1 MAWLVGGQMK
11 STYLLLDDIA
21 SELEKDFIEVMF
33 DKEKGISA
41 APSVWIGHAPPKRSM
56 PAGIEDQMAAGDPP
70 FVLVRYLDDE
80 FTDTR
85 EGGQSITSTVGILC
99 GVYSRDSQKDVKMGY
114 KDVMN
119 MMDRVFLT
127 ITKKMYWGDKG
138 KKIWARIGS
147 IKRTTGLEKELAS
160 IYEAGLHSHPI
171 YGAAVVVKFKC
182 AAIIN
187 PVI

>member
-1 MAWLVGGQMK
+1 MK
-11 STYLLLDDIA
+11 STYLLLEDIVA
-21 SELEKDFIEVMF
+21 ELEKDFAEIRY

-41 APSVWIGHAPPKRSM
+41 VPSIWIGHAPPKRSM
-56 PAGIEDQMAAGDPP
+56 PAGAEDTEGAEDTIHDGDPP

-80 FTDTR
+80 FTETL

-99 GVYSRDSQKDVKMGY
+99 GVYSRDSEQDVKMGY

-127 ITKKMYWGDKG
+127 ITKKMYYGDNG

-147 IKRTTGLEKELAS
+147 IKRTIGLQKELGS
-160 IYEAGLHSHPI
+160 IYDAGLHDHPF
-171 YGAAVVVKFKC
+171 YGGAVIVKFKC